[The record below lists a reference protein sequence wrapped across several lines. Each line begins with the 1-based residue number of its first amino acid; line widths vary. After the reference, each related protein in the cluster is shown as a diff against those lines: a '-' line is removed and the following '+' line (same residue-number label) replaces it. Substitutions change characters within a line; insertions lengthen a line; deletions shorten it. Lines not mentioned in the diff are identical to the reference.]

1 MTVFFEI
8 LHWQKYLEI
17 FQVYKKLFYA
27 ISDICVRY
35 SNPSLFCA
43 IFATCFCVIYAIRLS
58 TGLNPNPNHNRMV
71 LSRVKKEVEV
81 VFHPSTTYLYV
92 CSITKYVPWHLGAER
107 NKSNIMM
114 LRYEIFH

>member
-35 SNPSLFCA
+35 SNPALFCA
-43 IFATCFCVIYAIRLS
+43 IFATCFCVISVICSS
-58 TGLNPNPNHNRMV
+58 TGPNPSPNHNRMV
-71 LSRVKKEVEV
+71 LRRVKKEVEV
-81 VFHPSTTYLYV
+81 VFHPSTIQLYV
-92 CSITKYVPWHLGAER
+92 FSITKYVPWHLEAER
-107 NKSNIMM
+107 NKLNIMT
-114 LRYEIFH
+114 LRLEIFH